1 MVKYKMWRFPLDAW
15 NKWDLKKQKIEQR
28 IKVRTNKVVKVPM
41 TDVIRYYGNQQ
52 KFEWDD
58 NVLPYF
64 TKKKKRMQM
73 GGSVL

>member
-1 MVKYKMWRFPLDAW
+1 MWRFPLDAW
-15 NKWDLKKQKIEQR
+15 NKWNTKKEKIEQR
-28 IKVRTNKVVKVPM
+28 IQVRTNKVVKVPM

-64 TKKKKRMQM
+64 TKKKKRRQM
-73 GGSVL
+73 EGSVL